1 MFQYI
6 VMFLLAS
13 TTSLFGNDTKGLIAG
28 DVSPAPKSSVSTS
41 NDDDS
46 DDTGE
51 VDDDIIIT
59 DEEDTDDDEGVQN

>member
-1 MFQYI
+1 MIQYI
-6 VMFLLAS
+6 VTFLLAA
-13 TTSLFGNDTKGLIAG
+13 TTTIFGSNSKGLIAG

-41 NDDDS
+41 TEDDS